1 MKIEL
6 HSYRIF
12 IRPQPDLHRLRLYW
26 QSNQQRIIQE
36 IGGCN
41 MSRFETYS
49 GSTTLTTIF
58 AGLEAAAGA
67 LDLTSDELSAGFW
80 SGKTL
85 AQLAD
90 DKGID
95 IALVQQA
102 VQEAV
107 KAEPRAAIHQAVV
120 NGTLTQ
126 DNADWLVQGLEKN
139 YWGAGKLF
147 SSGFSLGITARAY

>member
-1 MKIEL
+1 
-6 HSYRIF
+6 
-12 IRPQPDLHRLRLYW
+12 
-26 QSNQQRIIQE
+26 
-36 IGGCN
+36 

-58 AGLEAAAGA
+58 AGLEAAASA
-67 LDLTSDELSAGFW
+67 LDLTSDELSVGFW
-80 SGKTL
+80 GGKTL

-90 DKGID
+90 DKGVD
-95 IALVQQA
+95 IALVQRA

-126 DNADWLVQGLEKN
+126 DNADWLLLGLEKN
-139 YWGAGKLF
+139 YWGAGNLF
-147 SSGFSLGITARAY
+147 RSGFSLGRDRMSVLTSPALNNGAIGSSQFSF

>member
-1 MKIEL
+1 
-6 HSYRIF
+6 
-12 IRPQPDLHRLRLYW
+12 
-26 QSNQQRIIQE
+26 
-36 IGGCN
+36 
-41 MSRFETYS
+41 MSRFEEYL
-49 GSTTLTTIF
+49 GSTTLATIF
-58 AGLEAAAGA
+58 AGLEAAAKT

-80 SGKTL
+80 GGKTL

-95 IALVQQA
+95 IALVLQA

-107 KAEPRAAIHQAVV
+107 KAEPRAAIQQAVV

-126 DNADWLVQGLEKN
+126 DNADWLLQGLEKD

-147 SSGFSLGITARAY
+147 SSGFSMGRGGSGVLNSSALNNCTIGAGQFSF